1 VRGIG
6 FNFVGG
12 AFYGRDA
19 FHTTEREFL
28 AEHVNADHVASG
40 DVAKADA

>member
-12 AFYGRDA
+12 AFYGREG
-19 FHTTEREFL
+19 FHTTEREYI
-28 AEHVNADHVASG
+28 AEHVG
-40 DVAKADA
+40 DPRSETVVRAER